1 MEQSLAMLIH
11 DTVVKRNSI
20 VNLIQQDY
28 IDDANDLIKYQAIC
42 DTYELI
48 VRNLVELFNNHSQ
61 MQMNV
66 EALLAYQKLG
76 GYNASNQT

>member
-20 VNLIQQDY
+20 VNLIKQDY

-76 GYNASNQT
+76 GSNAIS